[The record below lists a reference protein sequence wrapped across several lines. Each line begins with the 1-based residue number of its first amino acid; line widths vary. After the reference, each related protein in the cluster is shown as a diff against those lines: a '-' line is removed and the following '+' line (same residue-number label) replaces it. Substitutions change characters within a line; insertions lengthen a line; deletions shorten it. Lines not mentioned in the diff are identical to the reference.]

1 MAEKNISEY
10 GGKILNSLNKAV
22 ESGDFSNLSDDVKGF
37 INEVAKGGYKSS
49 GNTNSEKYAYKH
61 KNYFSGNNLGSEI
74 SDSLQSGLKY
84 VVSSLKNEQDS
95 HFVSSKINKYSAG
108 LSSILKIIFGFI
120 IDFISGAV
128 LCDYL
133 ASSGSAVK
141 VNTSS
146 VYNILSQLALT
157 GIYRHRLSAN
167 NKMYFDVNSAR
178 HIHLYDLSTHTFRDL
193 PDDEFSEMVFAKLGR
208 KRFKGF
214 KIENVDVQILV
225 RPTQKSSK
233 K

>member
-1 MAEKNISEY
+1 MT
-10 GGKILNSLNKAV
+10 GLLNKPMTMD
-22 ESGDFSNLSDDVKGF
+22 EFR
-37 INEVAKGGYKSS
+37 
-49 GNTNSEKYAYKH
+49 T
-61 KNYFSGNNLGSEI
+61 
-74 SDSLQSGLKY
+74 
-84 VVSSLKNEQDS
+84 SLKRHSLKATAQRLAVHEAMMALG
-95 HFVSSKINKYSAG
+95 HASA
-108 LSSILKIIFGFI
+108 
-120 IDFISGAV
+120 DMV
-128 LCDYL
+128 CDYL
-133 ASSGSAVK
+133 ASSGSSVK